1 MAIYS
6 GNYILGEKGHP
17 GLIHYVFE
25 LVLLV
30 RESKQHHGA
39 FVRVEAYV
47 SQVINE
53 VLTLVYSTVC
63 LLNP

>member
-6 GNYILGEKGHP
+6 GNYILGEKGYP

-30 RESKQHHGA
+30 RESTQHHGA